1 MNCRVFKSM
10 KYAAAVVLT
19 IFTFSLFAQ
28 DINEA
33 GAVFNEGN
41 QALKDGNFT
50 LAIQKYEKSIEIA
63 SKLGEEG
70 QQIVVGAKA
79 QVPQLYYKIATEDY
93 TAGNIDKAIEE
104 YENAI
109 KFGTEYNDPETVS
122 KSKDNI
128 PKLLYARGNDFYKE
142 KKYQE
147 ALASFQRSYELNPGY
162 SRSLFSMGLTYNKLD
177 DFAKMEEFFDK
188 AIVAAEAEK
197 DDKMIE
203 KVKQSGKKLA
213 MAEGTSKLQAKDY
226 SSSLKY
232 LTVAL
237 KYDSTDNDTYYYS
250 GLANNGLKKWDAAIE
265 ALDKG
270 LTMCA
275 NENDEYKAK
284 FYFELGN
291 AYKGKGANDKACES
305 FGKAK
310 FGRFVQN
317 ADYEMK
323 TVLKCK

>member
-1 MNCRVFKSM
+1 M
-10 KYAAAVVLT
+10 KYLAVLVLS
-19 IFTFSLFAQ
+19 IFSFALFAQ

-41 QALKDGNFT
+41 QANKDGNFT

-70 QQIVVGAKA
+70 AQIVAGSKA
-79 QVPQLYYKIATEDY
+79 QIPQLYFKVATEDY
-93 TAGNIDKAIEE
+93 TAGNIEKAISE

-109 KFGTEYNDPETVS
+109 KYGTEYNDPETVS

-128 PKLLYARGNDFYKE
+128 PKLLYARGNDLYKE
-142 KKYQE
+142 KKYPE

-162 SRSLFSMGLTYNKLD
+162 SRSLFGMGLTYNKMGDLV
-177 DFAKMEEFFDK
+177 KMEETFDK
-188 AIVAAEAEK
+188 GIVAAEAEK
-197 DDKMIE
+197 DDKMVE
-203 KVKQSGKKLA
+203 KIKQTAKKFIQ
-213 MAEGTSKLQAKDY
+213 AEGASKLQAKDY
-226 SSSLKY
+226 NA
-232 LTVAL
+232 AL
-237 KYDSTDNDTYYYS
+237 KNLNASMKYDDKDSETYYYL
-250 GLANNGLKKWDAAIE
+250 GLTNNGLKKYDDAIVS
-265 ALDKG
+265 LDKG
-270 LTMCA
+270 LELSA
-275 NENDEYKAK
+275 AENDEFKAK

-291 AYKGKGANDKACES
+291 AYKGKGMNDKACES

-317 ADYEMK
+317 ADYEIK